1 MYTYCGKSWKILV
14 KLGAEVTILRRYVK
28 PGVKPPGPAW
38 AVSFDEKECSGYVLE
53 TDLECIKGN
62 NDLESD
68 TVETTEPK
76 REAEPEQTDE
86 PKPAEKENNEGADG
100 KTKINKHMKNGK
112 HKCLSYSTFQ
122 CRTLIYAKKN
132 CEVRD
137 NKCKP
142 KEEVQ
147 EIKPPAEQQNVEP
160 AMTREQSRANC
171 PKSIIINA
179 CFVVRQ
185 TATT

>member
-1 MYTYCGKSWKILV
+1 MLIQKRWRKKLVSDPGKKAKMKKKMYTYCGKSWKILV

-76 REAEPEQTDE
+76 REAEPEKEPEQTDE
-86 PKPAEKENNEGADG
+86 PKPEKEPEQEEEEAKAAEERPEPVKKKENANTEAVEEETCFGPGKKSENEKKDVHLLW
-100 KTKINKHMKNGK
+100 KILENLG
-112 HKCLSYSTFQ
+112 
-122 CRTLIYAKKN
+122 
-132 CEVRD
+132 
-137 NKCKP
+137 
-142 KEEVQ
+142 
-147 EIKPPAEQQNVEP
+147 
-160 AMTREQSRANC
+160 
-171 PKSIIINA
+171 
-179 CFVVRQ
+179 
-185 TATT
+185 